1 MTVPQP
7 CAAFLDTSD
16 AAEVLGVS
24 PRTLEDW
31 RWRGGGP
38 PFFKL
43 GRRMVR
49 YRLEDL
55 MAFALKSRFRNT
67 AGDGAAIIE

>member
-1 MTVPQP
+1 MTGSQP
-7 CAAFLDTSD
+7 EAALLDTSD
-16 AAEVLGVS
+16 AAEVLGIS

-49 YRLEDL
+49 YRPEDL
-55 MAFALKSRFRNT
+55 MAFALKSRFQNT
-67 AGDGAAIIE
+67 AG

>member
-1 MTVPQP
+1 MSDL
-7 CAAFLDTSD
+7 AGDSLLDTPD

-24 PRTLEDW
+24 PRTMEDW

-38 PFFKL
+38 EWFKVGKRL
-43 GRRMVR
+43 VR

-55 MAFALKSRFRNT
+55 MAFALKSKRQNT
-67 AGDGAAIIE
+67 GGGEMS